1 MLTDIRRQM
10 PDYDVLKL
18 DPAGRDRRRGLRIQQ
33 NRPIKA
39 FIPSAARFVGGQTR
53 DISATGL
60 RLEMPRSTP
69 LQAGSLLNVHVGLD
83 GVGSPLV
90 NRRQMLP
97 ARIVWIDRKESA
109 SSTIVAGIEFLT
121 SMAIGVDAA

>member
-1 MLTDIRRQM
+1 MLTDIRRQS
-10 PDYDVLKL
+10 PEYDTLKL
-18 DPAGRDRRRGLRIQQ
+18 DPAGRERRRGLRIQQ

-69 LQAGSLLNVHVGLD
+69 LQTGSLLNVHVGLD

-90 NRRQMLP
+90 HRKQMLP
-97 ARIVWIDRKESA
+97 ARIVWIDRKEDTA
-109 SSTIVAGIEFLT
+109 ATVVAGVEFLT
-121 SMAIGVDAA
+121 SMAISADAA